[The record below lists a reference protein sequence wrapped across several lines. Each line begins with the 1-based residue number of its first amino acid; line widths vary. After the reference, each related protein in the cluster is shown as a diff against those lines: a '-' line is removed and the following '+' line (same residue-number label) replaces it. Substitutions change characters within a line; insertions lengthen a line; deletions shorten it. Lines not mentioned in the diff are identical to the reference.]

1 MAFKNRKKNYPL
13 YQTTKFD
20 NVRTMIENVTRRYP
34 DRNALSFKK
43 KASDKEIL
51 HYTYAQCREYVRELA
66 TEMTAQGLCNKTV
79 AIIGEASPEWVFSYF
94 ASMSMGAITVPI
106 DKELPLPD
114 TASIINTAECE
125 YVFFT
130 DKIYEKINEL
140 KPLAPTLKSFV
151 SMGADAIDGATALSS
166 LVASG
171 EARVQAGDNSY
182 LEYSIDTEGLASIVF
197 TSGTTGKGKGVMLSQ
212 KAILSNISASV
223 PYIDYSEKTI
233 GVLPPHHTYGSTIL
247 FLGHT
252 IIGAEVYISAGLRYI
267 TKELKEIKPGHL
279 VLVPLYLETFY
290 RKILANVKEQGKEK
304 LLFNMIKM
312 SNALLKV
319 GIDQRKKLFSSIR
332 NAFGGEI
339 KTIISGGA
347 PINPEILAF
356 FEAIGISTLNGYGI
370 TECSPLI
377 AFNRSL
383 NIVPGSVGNVID
395 IDHVIIDE
403 PNEEGEGEI
412 LVKGPNVMLGYYKD
426 EEATAE
432 AITDDGYFR
441 TGDYGKLDENNI
453 LYITGRKKNL
463 IILSNGKNVY
473 PEEIENE
480 LIATPG
486 VLEIIVYEGISKR
499 GIAHNA
505 IVAEVFPDNEYCEKN
520 NITDI
525 KTHLKKYID
534 DYNRTAVPY
543 KKIALLKIRN
553 EEFPKNT
560 LRKTM
565 RFKIDTTID

>member
-1 MAFKNRKKNYPL
+1 MKKNNNHLIHEKKSFETVRELIEWAGSEHYDRTA
-13 YQTTKFD
+13 YSFREKTT
-20 NVRTMIENVTRRYP
+20 
-34 DRNALSFKK
+34 
-43 KASDKEIL
+43 DKEITKVTFHNL
-51 HYTYAQCREYVRELA
+51 RNDVR
-66 TEMTAQGLCNKTV
+66 
-79 AIIGEASPEWVFSYF
+79 
-94 ASMSMGAITVPI
+94 
-106 DKELPLPD
+106 
-114 TASIINTAECE
+114 
-125 YVFFT
+125 
-130 DKIYEKINEL
+130 
-140 KPLAPTLKSFV
+140 
-151 SMGADAIDGATALSS
+151 ALSS
-166 LVASG
+166 ELLAMGCAGKHCVVIGKLSYEWAVVYFSVLSIGGVVVPLDKDWHGEDLAQTASKAEADFLFCDEDLGDKIQLVKDSTSLKAEPVFMSAKENENNVKTLIAKG
-171 EARVQAGDNSY
+171 SIKYKKSPDAYNEAP
-182 LEYSIDTEGLASIVF
+182 IDPEKMALLVF

-212 KAILSNISASV
+212 KAILSNVAEAV
-223 PYIDYSEKTI
+223 PYIDYSDKTI

-312 SNALLKV
+312 SNAMLKV

-332 NAFGGEI
+332 SAFGGEI

-395 IDHVIIDE
+395 IDHVIIDD
-403 PNEEGEGEI
+403 PNEDDEGEI

-426 EEATAE
+426 EAATAE

-525 KTHLKKYID
+525 KAHLKKYID

-543 KKIALLKIRN
+543 KKIGLLKIRN

-565 RFKIDTTID
+565 RFKIDMTIE